1 MRLRLRRGSAAAA
14 LGRLALGAPVAF
26 VALGALACLSTL
38 YGCGAEDGPL
48 PAEAQPLA
56 DLLAG
61 ARRYRATQELDF
73 GEPATRARLW
83 SGWGPDEHGPEG
95 SHVWG
100 LGERSTLVVD
110 VVEPRTRRLVLRGW
124 SQPFAGGPPQQV
136 TLVING
142 IEIGRRLVA
151 ARPGQMEI
159 EVEADAWHPGENRI
173 ELVYARQAGTPAAP
187 GRAVA
192 WDRLRLAS
200 GAAPRAG
207 GPELDEDGA
216 LRMPRD
222 SALEL
227 AIELPG
233 GSWLAWSALEAPGGA
248 RLEVAIA
255 TESEAA
261 EREERGEVFGPGA
274 GGRLRLTEEGE
285 PFRLHRLALRATG
298 EGELRI
304 VGARLHRPADRR
316 RLPIDPIEPNGPI
329 GPIESVA
336 PATAVPAAAARRPNL
351 LVYVVDTLRADH
363 LGCYGYPRPTS
374 PELDRFARGAALY
387 REARAQSS
395 WTRPAM
401 ATLLTGLLP
410 ATHQAE
416 DVRDRL
422 SDRFD
427 TLAERLGRAG
437 YRTAMFTA
445 NANAAGQFG
454 FRQGFDQFAYLEERR
469 RARGVHAQSEEVNRA
484 VFAWLSRVLE
494 ERRTQP
500 ERPFFLVVHTTDP
513 HDPYTPRSPYRERFA
528 AQVED
533 RSIGSLASL
542 RRIGDLPVAE
552 APARAVAL
560 RALYDAEIA
569 SNDAAFGALLAR
581 LDSTG
586 LAADTVVVF
595 TSDHGEEFFEHG
607 GWLHGRTLYEEQLR
621 VPLVVR
627 VPGGAGRAL
636 PGPAEQIDLAPT
648 LLELA
653 GLPADDGLPGR
664 SLLAEISGGGGAADR
679 DARTAFATLDRRG
692 VRGAAAVRAQWKLL
706 FREQSGK
713 ALLRPPFE
721 LYALSSDPGERRSLV
736 VERPLRRRW
745 LEGQLATVEARHRAT
760 GPRTGAEID
769 RELEERLRALGYLN

>member
-1 MRLRLRRGSAAAA
+1 MRPRPRRRPAAAA
-14 LGRLALGAPVAF
+14 LGRRALVALAL
-26 VALGALACLSTL
+26 LS
-38 YGCGAEDGPL
+38 GCGAEDGPL
-48 PAEAQPLA
+48 PRRTLPIA

-61 ARRYRATQELDF
+61 ARRYRATAELDF

-83 SGWGPDEHGPEG
+83 SGWGADEHGPEG

-100 LGERSTLVVD
+100 LGERSTLFVD

-124 SQPFAGGPPQQV
+124 SHPFGGGPSQQV
-136 TLVING
+136 TLVVNG
-142 IEIGRRLVA
+142 VEIGRRPIGE
-151 ARPGQMEI
+151 RPGPVEL
-159 EVEADAWHPGENRI
+159 EVDADAWHPGENRI
-173 ELVYARQAGTPAAP
+173 DLHYARHAGTASAP

-192 WDRLRLAS
+192 WDRLRIAGG
-200 GAAPRAG
+200 GAGRAG
-207 GPELDEDGA
+207 APELDGDGT
-216 LRMPRD
+216 LRLPRD

-227 AIELPG
+227 TLELPG
-233 GSWLAWSALEAPGGA
+233 GTWLAWSALEAPGGA
-248 RLEVAIA
+248 RLEVARA
-255 TESEAA
+255 DEAEAA
-261 EREERGEVFGPGA
+261 ERDERSDRFGPGA
-274 GGRLRLTEEGE
+274 GGRLRLTDEDE
-285 PFRLHRLALRATG
+285 PFRLHRLTLRATG

-304 VGARLHRPADRR
+304 VGARLHLPA
-316 RLPIDPIEPNGPI
+316 EPGGGDGEPV
-329 GPIESVA
+329 P
-336 PATAVPAAAARRPNL
+336 PATGPTATGPTAAASSAAGPPARPPNL

-410 ATHQAE
+410 STHQAE

-422 SDRFD
+422 SDRID

-454 FRQGFDQFAYLEERR
+454 FRQGFEQFAYLAEHR
-469 RARGVHAQSEEVNRA
+469 RARGVHAPSEEVNRE
-484 VFAWLSRVLE
+484 VFSWLGGYLE
-494 ERRTQP
+494 ELRSEAPR
-500 ERPFFLVVHTTDP
+500 RPFFLVVHTTDP
-513 HDPYTPRSPYRERFA
+513 HDPYTPRSPYRERLA

-533 RSIGSLASL
+533 RSIGSLSSL
-542 RRIGDLPVAE
+542 RRIGELPAAE
-552 APARAVAL
+552 APARAAGL
-560 RALYDAEIA
+560 RALYDAEVA

-581 LDSTG
+581 LGSTG
-586 LAADTVVVF
+586 LSEETVVVF
-595 TSDHGEEFFEHG
+595 TSDHGEEFYEHG

-627 VPGGAGRAL
+627 LPGAPGRVL
-636 PGPAEQIDLAPT
+636 PGPVEQIDLVPT

-653 GLPADDGLPGR
+653 GLPPDLGLPGR
-664 SLLAEISGGGGAADR
+664 SLVAEIRGAGAVDR
-679 DARTAFATLDRRG
+679 TARTAFATLDRRG
-692 VRGAAAVRAQWKLL
+692 VRAAAAVRAQWKLL
-706 FREQSGK
+706 FREQSGG

-721 LYALSSDPGERRSLV
+721 LYALSSDPAERRSLV
-736 VERPLRRRW
+736 AERPLRRRW
-745 LEGQLATVEARHRAT
+745 LEGQLAVAEARHRAT
-760 GPRTGAEID
+760 GPRADAEID